1 MNYYAVLGVD
11 ADADEKTI
19 RSAFRALARRYHP
32 DAGEGSSEAKFRQV
46 LQAYEVLSNPVRRR
60 EYDQSQ
66 AALKTRPPFSF
77 GEVRRPAGVSPAA
90 PLRQRAWDPFL
101 EARTSIFEMMQV
113 FERLWRWDED
123 FFGEPFF

>member
-60 EYDQSQ
+60 QYDQSR

-77 GEVRRPAGVSPAA
+77 GEVRRSAGVSPAA
-90 PLRQRAWDPFL
+90 LRQRAWDPFL